1 MPREA
6 SATKSVPPLTFY
18 PQRATVG
25 LRKDAD
31 RPVGFDPQ
39 DFTIVGDGAQG
50 TVADPL
56 RRFKNQHA
64 EPPQ

>member
-1 MPREA
+1 
-6 SATKSVPPLTFY
+6 
-18 PQRATVG
+18 

-39 DFTIVGDGAQG
+39 DFTIVGGGAQS

-56 RRFKNQHA
+56 RRFKSQHA
-64 EPPQ
+64 KPPQ